1 MDPDPPLS
9 QSNRA
14 STVSGVDLLDGPDA
28 HRVGRGLVGVG
39 GSDLVASLERA
50 DRHAVEGHHRFL
62 GEGGH
67 ERVVVTGT
75 HRVVEQLLVLAHGL
89 GQIHAAMLMV
99 RVVFVYDGM
108 AAPARNQPP
117 VHRDRDDEGHGQ
129 RKRQAAPEE
138 KARQPGLH
146 RARDS
151 QHDRVVHYLHHGDGD
166 GVGGERHLDGLP
178 ERHARAQHRPDGQR
192 VAEEERQDDRERVI
206 RFEDLVEKVRISNPD
221 ADIELLRRAYVFS
234 AFEHKG
240 QVRHSGEPY
249 LVHPLEVADQLA
261 DMKLDVV
268 AIAAGLLH
276 DIVEDTQTPIERI
289 KELFGV
295 DVAHVVEGVT
305 KLGSIQFSSSEQR
318 QAENFRKMLLA
329 MVDDIRVILV
339 KLADRLHNM
348 RTLHHLPEE
357 RRIKI
362 AQETRDIYAPIA
374 NRLGMSKVKNE
385 LEELAFK
392 YLEPKSYES
401 LRHRVESRRRAT
413 EGMIEELKK
422 NITAKLVD
430 AQIPVIQIDGRIKRL
445 FSIHQKLKRQKIDLE
460 QVYDLV
466 ALRII
471 TGSVRDCY
479 ATLGIIH
486 QTWAP
491 VPGRIKDFIAMPR
504 PNGYQS
510 LHTSV
515 VSERGFPFEVQ
526 IRSAD
531 MHRIAEEGIAAH
543 WKYKEGR
550 VGADRDEQYF
560 IWLRQLLEWQQ
571 EVRDP
576 AGVPA
581 EPEDRA
587 LPGRGLHL
595 HPEGGGQGAAARRDA
610 GRLRLRHSHRRR
622 PPVRRRPR
630 QRQDGAAPHQAAQR
644 RHRRDRHRAGPQA
657 EPRLAQLRR
666 HLAGPQQDQALHPRR
681 GENPQP
687 RAGKEAVRQGSA
699 PLRPQREVAHR
710 RGALRRAV
718 DRAAACRRRT
728 SSSPRS
734 RTARL
739 SAKAVLGKLVPQEQ
753 LKEPQQESA
762 LSSVVR
768 RVLGTGDE
776 KIKVR
781 GIDDLMVFRAR
792 CCNPIRGEKI
802 VGYITRGKGVSVHAA
817 ACPNVVNLL
826 YDPERRIDVEWDKGS
841 DPSPYTVR
849 LSIQVE
855 DRKGI
860 LADVSSKIAGINT
873 NIRNVE
879 ATTTDQ
885 MGRIDMTVEISDVK
899 HLQKVIKSL
908 RSVDGVVDVERASR

>member
-1 MDPDPPLS
+1 M
-9 QSNRA
+9 
-14 STVSGVDLLDGPDA
+14 
-28 HRVGRGLVGVG
+28 
-39 GSDLVASLERA
+39 
-50 DRHAVEGHHRFL
+50 
-62 GEGGH
+62 
-67 ERVVVTGT
+67 
-75 HRVVEQLLVLAHGL
+75 
-89 GQIHAAMLMV
+89 
-99 RVVFVYDGM
+99 
-108 AAPARNQPP
+108 
-117 VHRDRDDEGHGQ
+117 
-129 RKRQAAPEE
+129 
-138 KARQPGLH
+138 
-146 RARDS
+146 
-151 QHDRVVHYLHHGDGD
+151 
-166 GVGGERHLDGLP
+166 
-178 ERHARAQHRPDGQR
+178 
-192 VAEEERQDDRERVI
+192 I
-206 RFEDLVEKVRISNPD
+206 RFEDLVEKVRTTNPD
-221 ADIELLRRAYVFS
+221 ADTELLRRAYVFS

-289 KELFGV
+289 KELFGA

-305 KLGSIQFSSSEQR
+305 KLGAIQFSSSEQR

-357 RRIKI
+357 RRVKI

-392 YLEPKSYES
+392 YLEPKAYES
-401 LRHRVESRRRAT
+401 LRQRVEARRRAS

-422 NITAKLVD
+422 TITAKLVE

-460 QVYDLV
+460 QVYDLI

-515 VSERGFPFEVQ
+515 ISERGFPFEVQ
-526 IRSAD
+526 IRSAE

-550 VGADRDEQYF
+550 IGADRDEQYF

-576 AGVPA
+576 Q
-581 EPEDRA
+581 EFLQNLKIELYPEEVYIFTPKGEVKA
-587 LPGRGLHL
+587 LPRDATPVDFAYAIHTDVGHQCVGARVNGKMVPLRTRLRNGDIVEIVTTAGHKPSRDWLNFVATSRARNKIKHFIHAEEKVRSLELGRKLFDK
-595 HPEGGGQGAAARRDA
+595 EARRFGLNVKA
-610 GRLRLRHSHRRR
+610 LTEGERF
-622 PPVRRRPR
+622 
-630 QRQDGAAPHQAAQR
+630 AAFLS
-644 RHRRDRHRAGPQA
+644 
-657 EPRLAQLRR
+657 E
-666 HLAGPQQDQALHPRR
+666 
-681 GENPQP
+681 
-687 RAGKEAVRQGSA
+687 QGLQK
-699 PLRPQREVAHR
+699 PEELF
-710 RGALRRAV
+710 
-718 DRAAACRRRT
+718 
-728 SSSPRS
+728 
-734 RTARL
+734 TAIAYGRL
-739 SAKAVLGKLVPQEQ
+739 SAKAVLAKLVPQEQ
-753 LKEPQQESA
+753 LKEPQESA
-762 LSSVVR
+762 LTSVTSVVK
-768 RVLGTGDE
+768 RVLGTGEE

-792 CCNPIRGEKI
+792 CCNPIRGESI

-817 ACPNVVNLL
+817 TCPNVVNLL
-826 YDPERRIDVEWDKGS
+826 YDPERRIDVEWDKGA

-908 RSVDGVVDVERASR
+908 RSVDGVLDVERASR